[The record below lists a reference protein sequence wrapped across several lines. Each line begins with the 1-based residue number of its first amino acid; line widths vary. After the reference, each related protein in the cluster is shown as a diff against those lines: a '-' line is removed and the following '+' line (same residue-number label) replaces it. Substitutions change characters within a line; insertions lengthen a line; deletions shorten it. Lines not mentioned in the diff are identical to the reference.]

1 MYPITQIV
9 GYIINSKLE
18 RMSEEEIM
26 AKFEVDGLMEI
37 AETTSR
43 TQSSNTTGQ

>member
-1 MYPITQIV
+1 MI

-18 RMSEEEIM
+18 RMLEEVIT

-37 AETTSR
+37 AETSE
-43 TQSSNTTGQ
+43 